1 MMDCRSASC
10 SAALQQQRLGQA
22 RRILGAKVVDR
33 ILCFALYL
41 LGIERSSI
49 AELTGSPAGTVR
61 SVVRAVLHDGVPAFE
76 DRRRR
81 TSTFL
86 APQPAG
92 MKIAVQREEQG
103 VCVDVAGRGRI
114 EIPQGNPLQARVV
127 LLTLLESGLVATRDV
142 SEVLGLSTTQTLNL
156 ARALERE
163 DIRGLVDKREGQ
175 KQEYRFTAEVKAE
188 LIQQFVLD
196 IVAEG
201 RVSGRSLS
209 EHLLSRCEL
218 DLSERS
224 VRDQLGKLGLSRIK
238 ESLPQLLSGVKRG
251 CVKSSGA

>member
-1 MMDCRSASC
+1 MIDCRSASF

-22 RRILGAKVVDR
+22 RRVLGEKVVDR

-61 SVVRAVLHDGVPAFE
+61 SVVRAVLHGGVPAFE

-81 TSTFL
+81 SSSFL
-86 APQPAG
+86 PPQPKV
-92 MKIAVQREEQG
+92 MKITMGRQEQG
-103 VCVDVAGRGRI
+103 VSVGFEGTGRM
-114 EIPQGNPLQARVV
+114 EIPPQNNLQARVV
-127 LLTLLESGLVATRDV
+127 LLTLLASGLVGSREV
-142 SEVLGLSTTQTLNL
+142 SEVLGLSTVQTLNL

-163 DIRGLVDKREGQ
+163 DIRGLIDKREGQ
-175 KQEYRFTAEVKAE
+175 KQEYRFTTEVKAE

-201 RVSGRSLS
+201 RASGRSLS
-209 EHLLSRCEL
+209 EHLLKRCEL
-218 DLSERS
+218 RLSERS
-224 VRDQLGKLGLSRIK
+224 IRDQLVKLGLSNIK
-238 ESLPQLLSGVKRG
+238 ESLPNLLSGLK
-251 CVKSSGA
+251 KTP

>member
-1 MMDCRSASC
+1 MMDCRSASF

-49 AELTGSPAGTVR
+49 AELTRSPAGTVR

-81 TSTFL
+81 SSTFL
-86 APQPAG
+86 PPQPEG
-92 MKIAVQREEQG
+92 MKVTMERDEQG
-103 VCVDVAGRGRI
+103 LGVGLEGRGRI
-114 EIPQGNPLQARVV
+114 QIPRENTLQTRVV
-127 LLTLLESGLVATRDV
+127 LLTLLHSGLVGTREV
-142 SEVLGLSTTQTLNL
+142 SEVLGLSTVQTLNL

-163 DIRGLVDKREGQ
+163 DIRGLIDKREGQ

-201 RVSGRSLS
+201 RASGRSLS

-218 DLSERS
+218 HLSERS

-238 ESLPQLLSGVKRG
+238 ESLPNLLSGLK
-251 CVKSSGA
+251 KTP

>member
-1 MMDCRSASC
+1 MMDCRSASF

-81 TSTFL
+81 SSTFL
-86 APQPAG
+86 PPQPEG
-92 MKIAVQREEQG
+92 MKIAMERDEQG
-103 VCVDVAGRGRI
+103 VGVDLEGSGTIR
-114 EIPQGNPLQARVV
+114 IPQENDLQARVV
-127 LLTLLESGLVATRDV
+127 LLTLLDSGLVGTREV
-142 SEVLGLSTTQTLNL
+142 SEVLGLSTVQTLNL

-163 DIRGLVDKREGQ
+163 DIRGLIDKREGQ

-201 RVSGRSLS
+201 RTSGRSLS

-218 DLSERS
+218 HLSERS
-224 VRDQLGKLGLSRIK
+224 VRDQLGKLGLSKIK
-238 ESLPQLLSGVKRG
+238 ESLPNLLSGLK
-251 CVKSSGA
+251 KTP

>member
-1 MMDCRSASC
+1 MMDCRSASF

-22 RRILGAKVVDR
+22 RRILGEKVVDR

-49 AELTGSPAGTVR
+49 AELTGSPPGTVR

-81 TSTFL
+81 SSTFL
-86 APQPAG
+86 PLQREG
-92 MKIAVQREEQG
+92 MKITMERDEQG
-103 VCVDVAGRGRI
+103 VGVDLQGRGRI
-114 EIPQGNPLQARVV
+114 RIPQENDLQARVV
-127 LLTLLESGLVATRDV
+127 LLTLLDSGLVGTREV
-142 SEVLGLSTTQTLNL
+142 SEVLDLSTVQTLNL

-163 DIRGLVDKREGQ
+163 DIRGLIDKREGQ

-201 RVSGRSLS
+201 RASGRSLS

-218 DLSERS
+218 HLSERS

-238 ESLPQLLSGVKRG
+238 ESLPNLLSGLK
-251 CVKSSGA
+251 KTP

>member
-1 MMDCRSASC
+1 MMDCRSVSF
-10 SAALQQQRLGQA
+10 SAALQQQLLGQA
-22 RRILGAKVVDR
+22 RRILGEKVVDR

-49 AELTGSPAGTVR
+49 AELTGSPSGTVR
-61 SVVRAVLHDGVPAFE
+61 SVIRAILHGGVPAFE

-81 TSTFL
+81 SSTFL
-86 APQPAG
+86 PPQPEG
-92 MKIAVQREEQG
+92 MKIGVQRDEQG
-103 VCVDVAGRGRI
+103 VRVDLQGRGRI
-114 EIPQGNPLQARVV
+114 EIPRENTLQARVV
-127 LLTLLESGLVATRDV
+127 LLTLLRSELVGTREV
-142 SEVLGLSTTQTLNL
+142 SEVLGLSTVQTLNL
-156 ARALERE
+156 ARALEEE
-163 DIRGLVDKREGQ
+163 DIRGLIDKREGQ

-201 RVSGRSLS
+201 RASGRSLS

-218 DLSERS
+218 KLSERS

-238 ESLPQLLSGVKRG
+238 ESLPNLLSGLK
-251 CVKSSGA
+251 KTP

>member
-1 MMDCRSASC
+1 MMDCRSASF

-61 SVVRAVLHDGVPAFE
+61 SVVRAVLHGGVPAFE

-81 TSTFL
+81 SSTFL
-86 APQPAG
+86 PPQPEG
-92 MKIAVQREEQG
+92 MKIALERLEQG
-103 VCVDVAGRGRI
+103 VSIGLEGSGRI
-114 EIPQGNPLQARVV
+114 QIPRENNLQTRVV
-127 LLTLLESGLVATRDV
+127 LLTLLDSGLVGTREV
-142 SEVLGLSTTQTLNL
+142 SEVLGLSTVQTLNL

-163 DIRGLVDKREGQ
+163 DIRGLIDKREGQ

-201 RVSGRSLS
+201 RTSGRSLS

-218 DLSERS
+218 HLSERS
-224 VRDQLGKLGLSRIK
+224 VRDQLGKLGLSKIK
-238 ESLPQLLSGVKRG
+238 ESLPNLLSGLK
-251 CVKSSGA
+251 KTP

>member
-1 MMDCRSASC
+1 MMDCRSASF

-81 TSTFL
+81 SSTFL
-86 APQPAG
+86 PPQPEG
-92 MKIAVQREEQG
+92 MKIAMERDEQG
-103 VCVDVAGRGRI
+103 VGVDLEGRGRI
-114 EIPQGNPLQARVV
+114 QIPRENTLQARVV
-127 LLTLLESGLVATRDV
+127 LLTLLDSGLVGTREV
-142 SEVLGLSTTQTLNL
+142 SEVLGLSTVQTLNL

-163 DIRGLVDKREGQ
+163 DIRGLIDKREGQ

-201 RVSGRSLS
+201 RTSGRSLS

-218 DLSERS
+218 HLSERS
-224 VRDQLGKLGLSRIK
+224 VRDQLGKLGLSKIK
-238 ESLPQLLSGVKRG
+238 ESLPNLLSGLK
-251 CVKSSGA
+251 KTP